1 MMLATMRVVEAMRD
15 AAQVFAVRSGNPRPP
30 SLFG

>member
-15 AAQVFAVRSGNPRPP
+15 AAQVFAVRSGNP
-30 SLFG
+30 